1 MSLIN
6 QALKLEQQKRHAANG
21 PIAPMVSRMSHRR
34 QNDKLPLLLFGFTG
48 MGMLLAASVT
58 AIFYFGSE
66 FLGSEKTLAS
76 ESTSPPVEAISAR
89 ELPSRLQEE
98 QTAPKIEDLLGS
110 LSEDQLSTVQK
121 MLLNR
126 EAASTPKAERPPIE
140 KESAL
145 LPSSKASSLSEISQI
160 QDIVDSYS
168 VQGIRKSGQDTRV
181 FLSGKIRKIGDI
193 VDIENGIQ
201 LIGFTETA
209 LVFRNAK
216 GERFKKAL

>member
-1 MSLIN
+1 
-6 QALKLEQQKRHAANG
+6 
-21 PIAPMVSRMSHRR
+21 
-34 QNDKLPLLLFGFTG
+34 
-48 MGMLLAASVT
+48 MLLAASVT

-76 ESTSPPVEAISAR
+76 ESTPPPFEALAAQESPSVV
-89 ELPSRLQEE
+89 QEE
-98 QTAPKIEDLLGS
+98 QAAPKIEDLLGT

-121 MLLNR
+121 MLLDR
-126 EAASTPKAERPPIE
+126 EAASTPQAENPLVE
-140 KESAL
+140 EASVSQ
-145 LPSSKASSLSEISQI
+145 PSSTELSLSELSRI

-168 VQGIRKSGQDTRV
+168 VQGIRKSGQESRV

-216 GERFKKAL
+216 GQRFEKAL